1 MPEPIL
7 YIAGHRGL
15 AGSALVRCFA
25 RRPGWRLVTRTHAEL
40 ELCDR
45 AAVREFFQRE
55 RPTHVVLAA
64 ARVGGIKANATS
76 QVEFL
81 VDNLRIQNNVI
92 EAAADFGVAKLLFL
106 GSSCVY
112 PKHAPQPLREEALLT
127 SALEPTNEGYAL
139 AKICGLKL
147 CAYYRRQYGKN
158 FISAMPTNLY
168 GPNDNFDLQKSHVLP
183 GLLRKF
189 HEAKLA
195 HAPAVTLWGTGA
207 PRREFLHADDFAEA
221 CAVLLD
227 RYESDQLINVGVG
240 EDVTIRELAELIR
253 EIVGYPGRIEWDTAQ
268 PDGTPRKLLEVSRI
282 HALGWR
288 AQIPLADGIRRT
300 YEWYLANGPRA

>member
-1 MPEPIL
+1 MTTPTFRRAPKPEVSASRAPIP
-7 YIAGHRGL
+7 AGQTNTAAHG
-15 AGSALVRCFA
+15 ANGTI
-25 RRPGWRLVTRTHAEL
+25 RLNKRMAEL
-40 ELCDR
+40 RLCSRREADAWIERGWVKVNGQPAQMGMQVGPDDRITVER
-45 AAVREFFQRE
+45 AAQ
-55 RPTHVVLAA
+55 
-64 ARVGGIKANATS
+64 NQQQQ
-76 QVEFL
+76 QVT
-81 VDNLRIQNNVI
+81 I
-92 EAAADFGVAKLLFL
+92 LLHK
-106 GSSCVY
+106 
-112 PKHAPQPLREEALLT
+112 PM
-127 SALEPTNEGYAL
+127 GYVSGQAED
-139 AKICGLKL
+139 G
-147 CAYYRRQYGKN
+147 
-158 FISAMPTNLY
+158 
-168 GPNDNFDLQKSHVLP
+168 
-183 GLLRKF
+183 
-189 HEAKLA
+189 